1 MAASLKMV
9 YSLVNCS
16 KAQGEIVCFAVQCA
30 PLRSRH
36 SRARVQRICL
46 GCVFVKETMFQSF
59 QRSQRKFSKLDS
71 SQFPVL
77 LFSVSVHL
85 QVSVSYTG
93 VIKVKTLHYRRPRY
107 HVTGHPPITLW
118 PY

>member
-16 KAQGEIVCFAVQCA
+16 KANQGETVCFAVQCA

-36 SRARVQRICL
+36 SRANVQRICL

-59 QRSQRKFSKLDS
+59 QRSQRKFNKLDS
-71 SQFPVL
+71 SLFCSSLFRFICRYLFLIRVL
-77 LFSVSVHL
+77 
-85 QVSVSYTG
+85 
-93 VIKVKTLHYRRPRY
+93 
-107 HVTGHPPITLW
+107 
-118 PY
+118 